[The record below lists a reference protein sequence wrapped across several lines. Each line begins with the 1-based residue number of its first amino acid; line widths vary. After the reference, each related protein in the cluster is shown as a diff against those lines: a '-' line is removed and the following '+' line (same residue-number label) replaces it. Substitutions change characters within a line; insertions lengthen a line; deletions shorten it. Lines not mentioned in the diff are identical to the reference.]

1 MKAVILAGGF
11 GTRLKDVVRDV
22 PKPMASVMGKPFL
35 EHQLNYLKKQGVDEI
50 ILAVHYMGDTIKSYF
65 GSGLRWDI
73 NLTYCDEEVALG
85 TAGAVKNAERYVD
98 DTFFVLNGDSYSE
111 TNLKEFLE
119 FHRKKESEFTI
130 DLSYSE
136 NASHYGNVTVENGKI
151 IDFSEKNS
159 NKKGFV
165 NRGIY
170 IFEPSIFEE
179 ISQKKNVS
187 LEKDIFPKLAE
198 ERKLY
203 GYFHEGYFMD
213 IGRPETYDVFKR
225 NFLERLVMSP
235 ENNVREAIKKIGEN
249 EIDLVLVTDERKSL
263 EGVLTNR
270 IIGKYLE
277 KGNLDDKLE
286 NAALK
291 NPVTANV
298 GEEKEI
304 STLLLSGINHLPVLD
319 EKKRVCDVRFRT
331 EEIKTQ
337 YFPVVR
343 GKSPLRISFAGGGTD
358 VSHFFEK
365 YGGVVINSTIDKYCH
380 ATARRRAD
388 SRIIINSEN
397 KEVVLN
403 SKNLKYDGKFDIMK
417 AVINRVDPDFGFEL
431 YLHNDVPPG
440 RGLGSSAS
448 LAVLITKLLS
458 QLQGKEY
465 SDEKTAQTAYDAE
478 QEELGIKGG
487 WQDQY
492 AAITGGF
499 NFMEFSKDK
508 IITYPL
514 RLKENVVN
522 ELNSRL
528 LLCYV
533 GESHFSGDLHES
545 QERTFLEDE
554 KETKKRLD
562 NLKRIAIDIKDSLLR
577 SDIKSIG
584 ELLQESWE
592 NKRRTDKYISN
603 TKIDELYEIGI
614 KNGASGGKL
623 LGAGGGGYLL
633 FFHSPRKRSQLV
645 KSLEEAEGEIMNFN
659 FEFNG
664 IQTWN
669 ADNY

>member
-35 EHQLNYLKKQGVDEI
+35 EHQLNFLKKQGVNDI
-50 ILAVHYMGDTIKSYF
+50 VLAVHYMADTIKSYF
-65 GSGLRWDI
+65 GSGLRWDL
-73 NLTYCDEEVALG
+73 NLTYSDEEIALG
-85 TAGAVKNAERYVD
+85 TAGAVKNAEKYID

-119 FHRKKESEFTI
+119 FHRKKESKFTI

-136 NASHYGNVTVENGKI
+136 NASHYGNVIVEDEKI
-151 IDFSEKNS
+151 TDFSEKSS

-165 NRGIY
+165 SRGIY

-179 ISQKKNVS
+179 IEHERVVS
-187 LEKDIFPKLAE
+187 LEKEVFPKLAE

-203 GYFHEGYFMD
+203 GYFHEGHFMD
-213 IGRPETYDVFKR
+213 IGMPETYDVFKR

-235 ENNVREAIKKIGEN
+235 KNNVRDAIKKIREN
-249 EIDLVLVTDERKSL
+249 EIDLVLVADERKSL

-270 IIGKYLE
+270 IIGRYLE
-277 KGNLDDKLE
+277 EGNLDDKLE
-286 NAALK
+286 NAALR
-291 NPVTANV
+291 NPVTVNV

-304 STLLLSGINHLPVLD
+304 SELLLSGINHLPILD
-319 EKKRVCDVRFRT
+319 KEKRVCDVRFRT
-331 EEIKTQ
+331 EEIKTR

-380 ATARRRAD
+380 ATAKRRAD
-388 SRIIINSEN
+388 SKIIINSEN
-397 KEVVLN
+397 KEVVLD
-403 SKNLKYDGKFDIMK
+403 SKNLEYDGKFDIMK
-417 AVINRVDPDFGFEL
+417 AVINRVNPDFGFEL
-431 YLHNDVPPG
+431 YLYNDVPPG

-465 SDEKTAQTAYDAE
+465 SDEKTVQTAYDAE

-492 AAITGGF
+492 AAVTGGF
-499 NFMEFSKDK
+499 NFMEFNKDK
-508 IITYPL
+508 RITYPL
-514 RLKENVVN
+514 RLKENVIN

-533 GESHFSGDLHES
+533 GKSHFSGDLHES
-545 QERTFLEDE
+545 QERTFLENE
-554 KETKKRLD
+554 EETKKRLD
-562 NLKRIAIDIKDSLLR
+562 NLKRIAIEIKDSLLT
-577 SDIKSIG
+577 SDIKPIG
-584 ELLQESWE
+584 ELLHESWE
-592 NKRRTDKYISN
+592 TKRRTDKYISN
-603 TKIDELYEIGI
+603 PKIDELYETGI
-614 KNGASGGKL
+614 ENGASGGKL

-645 KSLEEAEGEIMNFN
+645 KSLKEAEGEIMDFN

-669 ADNY
+669 TDNY